1 MSYETDNLK
10 NAVQAY
16 LYRQESDQS
25 ILMHR
30 IHVLELFMQRAEP
43 YIKAMELID
52 SKPTEPYQW
61 KER

>member
-1 MSYETDNLK
+1 MSYETDSLK
-10 NAVQAY
+10 NSVQAY

-30 IHVLELFMQRAEP
+30 INVLELFMQRAEP

-52 SKPTEPYQW
+52 SKPTEPY
-61 KER
+61 